1 MLRLNTIKAHPGATQ
16 KPKRLGRGSGSGLGQ
31 TSGKGDKGQLA
42 RSGGHVRP
50 GFEGGQT
57 PMYRRLPKKGFTNI
71 HRRSNAIVNL
81 SELSKLSVKEVS
93 LETLTARGIVKGRF
107 DRLTILATGE
117 VTDIC
122 VPVHIT
128 KPGYGTV
135 YVEAG
140 RWFADGRIVGKHSLR
155 DTEDMAQFCALLM
168 PD

>member
-42 RSGGHVRP
+42 RTGGHVRP

-71 HRRSNAIVNL
+71 HRRSNAVVNL

-117 VTDIC
+117 ITQAFNIKAHRVSGAALEK
-122 VPVHIT
+122 IT
-128 KPGYGTV
+128 KAGGK
-135 YVEAG
+135 VEM
-140 RWFADGRIVGKHSLR
+140 IPIPEGKKRVKKSK
-155 DTEDMAQFCALLM
+155 AAK
-168 PD
+168 

>member
-71 HRRSNAIVNL
+71 HRRSNAVVNL
-81 SELSKLSVKEVS
+81 EELSKLDDSVKVVS
-93 LETLTARGIVKGRF
+93 METLAERGIIKGRF

-117 VTDIC
+117 VTKAFTFKAHRIS
-122 VPVHIT
+122 PAALEKIT
-128 KPGYGTV
+128 KAGGK
-135 YVEAG
+135 VEM
-140 RWFADGRIVGKHSLR
+140 IPIPEGKKRVKKSKV
-155 DTEDMAQFCALLM
+155 AK
-168 PD
+168 

>member
-16 KPKRLGRGSGSGLGQ
+16 KKKRLGRGSGSGLGQ

-71 HRRSNAIVNL
+71 HRRSNAVVNL
-81 SELSKLSVKEVS
+81 SELSKLAVKEVS
-93 LETLTARGIVKGRF
+93 LETLTERGIVKGRF

-117 VTDIC
+117 VTQAFNIKAHR
-122 VPVHIT
+122 VSGAALEKIT
-128 KPGYGTV
+128 KAGGK
-135 YVEAG
+135 VEM
-140 RWFADGRIVGKHSLR
+140 IPIPEGKKRVKKSK
-155 DTEDMAQFCALLM
+155 TAK
-168 PD
+168 